1 MGFPYNENNETLDS
15 RIKLTTWNHRILS
28 CIAPIITKLVRFSEL
43 FGEFFFC
50 KKKKH
55 LLKK

>member
-15 RIKLTTWNHRILS
+15 RIKLTTGNHRILS
-28 CIAPIITKLVRFSEL
+28 CIAPIISKLVRFSEL
-43 FGEFFFC
+43 FREFFY

>member
-28 CIAPIITKLVRFSEL
+28 CIALIITKLVRFSEL
-43 FGEFFFC
+43 FREFFFY

>member
-15 RIKLTTWNHRILS
+15 RIKLTPWNHRILS
-28 CIAPIITKLVRFSEL
+28 CIAPIITKLVRFSDL
-43 FGEFFFC
+43 FREFFY